1 METIKEENKE
11 RNEEENKERNEEE
24 KPKAVVK
31 TEIPISEEP
40 DLIYY
45 NIKVSNPIP
54 STATDY
60 TQLPPVLA
68 QMNQTQST
76 NILESSNDYQMAV
89 IRFKLPA
96 SIPAF
101 IYDPKNQNFFQIQF
115 TYTDGTTYNH
125 VEKVVEYKDYDV
137 GDYYPYG
144 VSYISHYLDW
154 INTALIEAFNDAQ
167 STFSSFPASVT
178 EPPFIFYVSS
188 SNLIKIRFQDTYRTN
203 GVQLRVT
210 SLLQTTFF
218 PSMPVTAQFPIGLP
232 NRPIGEYFPVI
243 INIFKE
249 NNPTLVADEYEYAST
264 EFGAG
269 NAFNQLDKIF
279 FVSDLLPVENELI
292 QSSNNQSR
300 SIIIDFSPEQDE
312 PNKQYYNY
320 SPSIYRWYNLVSNEA
335 LRSIDMK
342 VFLLYSTG
350 ESYQLY
356 LNPNELMTIKILFRK
371 KKMIQQN

>member
-1 METIKEENKE
+1 METIKEEDDKE
-11 RNEEENKERNEEE
+11 RKEDE

-31 TEIPISEEP
+31 TEIPNTEEP
-40 DLIYY
+40 DLVYY

-54 STATDY
+54 PNATDW
-60 TQLPPVLA
+60 TELPPVLA

-76 NILESSNDYQMAV
+76 NILESSNDYEMAV

-101 IYDPKNQNFFQIQF
+101 IYDPSNQNFFKVQL

-125 VEKVVEYKDYDV
+125 VEKVVEYQDYDI
-137 GDYYPYG
+137 GDYYKYG
-144 VSYISHYLDW
+144 VSYISHFLDW
-154 INTALIEAFNDAQ
+154 MNIAMINAFNDAQ
-167 STFSSFPASVT
+167 STFSSFPADVT
-178 EPPFIFYVSS
+178 QPPFIFYTASN
-188 SNLIKIRFQDTYRTN
+188 NLIKIRFQDTYRTN

-218 PSMPVTAQFPIGLP
+218 PSMPVSAQFPIGLP
-232 NRPIGEYFPVI
+232 NRPIGQYLPVI
-243 INIFKE
+243 INVYPE
-249 NNPTLVADEYEYAST
+249 NDPSLPADPYEYAST

-279 FVSDLLPVENELI
+279 FESDLIPVENELL
-292 QSSNNQSR
+292 QSSNNQVR
-300 SIIIDFSPEQDE
+300 SIIIDFTPEQDQ

-320 SPSIYRWYNLVSNEA
+320 SPSIYRWYNLISNES
-335 LRSIDMK
+335 LRSVDIK

-350 ESYQLY
+350 ESFPLY
-356 LNPNELMTIKILFRK
+356 LNPNEIMSIKILFRK
-371 KKMIQQN
+371 KKMIQQT